1 MAKQKKVVS
10 RKVAAI
16 LLLLFIAPVIGVIV
30 DTLWENHLRNKYG
43 PALPYLSRVDDV
55 GGDIIVAQD
64 VGVRAP

>member
-10 RKVAAI
+10 RTVAAI

-30 DTLWENHLRNKYG
+30 DSLWENHLRNSYG
-43 PALPYLSRVDDV
+43 PALPYLSRADDA
-55 GGDIIVAQD
+55 GGNIVAQD

>member
-10 RKVAAI
+10 RKVALV

-43 PALPYLSRVDDV
+43 PALPYLSRDNV

-64 VGVRAP
+64 VGVGEP